1 MKLYWATQLN
11 PNAWVEWYFLYS
23 GSRWAVTEVGKDVPD
38 MALRPVATGYTFF
51 IKEDEV
57 QCLIWTTVFFS
68 AEVNTIH
75 NVMIFYACGYIHVV
89 HLNAGMD
96 IYYVCDMSSLQ
107 RMTP

>member
-1 MKLYWATQLN
+1 MPHLDY
-11 PNAWVEWYFLYS
+11 
-23 GSRWAVTEVGKDVPD
+23 
-38 MALRPVATGYTFF
+38 
-51 IKEDEV
+51 
-57 QCLIWTTVFFS
+57 CFFS

-89 HLNAGMD
+89 HLYAGMD